1 MIRLVRETSK
11 KTYKDL
17 VREGLIG
24 DAQLDVLIA
33 LENIGVGSD
42 LEIAKY
48 LNKSDPNL
56 VRPRRKELLDL
67 GVVVDAG
74 KVVCGVSGRLVHQW
88 SLNRGLVEKRELV
101 VGLSDREFRKLFD
114 LLNNC
119 NGFQRKRVL
128 EFVGCWE

>member
-17 VREGLIG
+17 VNEGLIG

-33 LENIGVGSD
+33 LESIGVGSD
-42 LEIAKY
+42 LEIAKH

-56 VRPRRKELLDL
+56 VRPRRKELFDL